1 MSGARGSVLIVVLW
15 TSVLLGIGAISVLH
29 ATTVDVRVSGNY
41 GDRVQ
46 ARWLALAGVEK
57 AKAVL
62 YRDEQR
68 RRESRAPFDPSV
80 FSSPSDF
87 REQKL
92 GRGQFDVIRGPAG
105 DELDSKYYGVIDLE
119 RFVDLNVA
127 SAQEL
132 GKIPGLTPDM
142 VAALIDWRDSD
153 STVSAQG
160 AEADYYRG
168 LAFPRRIAN
177 APFES
182 LLDVLRVRGID
193 VQSFFGEDAN
203 ANGLL
208 DPSENDGDKTAPL
221 DNGDGVLE
229 LGVSR
234 WVAFGTGAQN
244 TNAAGEARVDV
255 KTADAA
261 DLGTVDGLSAD
272 LAQSIADYRQAQSI
286 STIVDLLDVKR
297 VEEVQNRSSSRAS
310 SGRGR
315 SGGRSRG
322 RNNSGNNSANNS
334 GNNNASSNNSGWRT
348 VGGNLIDQ
356 DTLIGFADGVT
367 GRSADVRGV
376 VNVNTASAVVLATL
390 PGVTE
395 AIAQAIVERR
405 QTDGWF
411 RNEIELL
418 EVDGLDKNKLKTL
431 IPRIVIRSGTYR
443 VIAEGRVDRSSAVR
457 RVEVIVRR
465 ALDGFET
472 LSYREDL

>member
-1 MSGARGSVLIVVLW
+1 MSGARGSVLVVVLW

-29 ATTVDVRVSGNY
+29 ATTIDVRVAGNH

-62 YRDEQR
+62 YREETR
-68 RRESRAPFDPSV
+68 RRESRSPFDASV

-92 GRGQFDVIRGPAG
+92 GRGKYDVIRGPAG

-127 SAQEL
+127 GAEEL
-132 GKIPGLTPDM
+132 GKIPGLTPAM
-142 VAALIDWRDSD
+142 VGALVDWRDSD
-153 STVSAQG
+153 STVSANG
-160 AEADYYRG
+160 AEAAYYDG
-168 LAFPRRIAN
+168 LEFPRRIAN

-193 VQSFFGEDAN
+193 VVSFFGEDAN
-203 ANGLL
+203 GNGLL
-208 DPSENDGDKTAPL
+208 DPSENDGDKSAPL
-221 DNGDGVLE
+221 DNADGVLE

-234 WVAFGTGAQN
+234 WVTIGTGAAN
-244 TNAAGEARVDV
+244 LNVSGDARADV
-255 KTADAA
+255 RSADASELA
-261 DLGTVDGLSAD
+261 LVDGLSGD

-286 STIVDLLDVKR
+286 SSIVDLLDVKR
-297 VEEVQNRSSSRAS
+297 VEQVENRGSSRSSNA
-310 SGRGR
+310 
-315 SGGRSRG
+315 RG
-322 RNNSGNNSANNS
+322 RNRGRGNSSSGNNAS
-334 GNNNASSNNSGWRT
+334 GNNASGNSSNNSGWRT
-348 VGGNLIDQ
+348 VGSNLIDQ
-356 DTLIGFADGVT
+356 STLIGFADGVT
-367 GRSADVRGV
+367 GRSADLRGV

-405 QTDGWF
+405 QTDGWY
-411 RNEIELL
+411 RNEAELL
-418 EVDGLDKNKLKTL
+418 EVDGIDKNKLKTL
-431 IPRIVIRSGTYR
+431 IPRIVIRSGTFR
-443 VIAEGRVDRSSAVR
+443 VIAEGRVDRSNAVR

-465 ALDGFET
+465 GLDGFET